1 MACTSTKRVIKTYY
15 SSRRVRMG
23 RKNPQTHPKN
33 NGRVRKNSAAFS
45 NASKT
50 RRKRKRV
57 EKEENASKEKRT
69 RPCIRTTFKN
79 TSRRKKT
86 RPKDLDE
93 SKSSEE
99 ESDKP
104 QAADESTSPR
114 EEANES
120 LREEANVS
128 PREEVYTYTHTRLRE
143 LRLRNSRRKEAMRA

>member
-1 MACTSTKRVIKTYY
+1 M
-15 SSRRVRMG
+15 
-23 RKNPQTHPKN
+23 
-33 NGRVRKNSAAFS
+33 
-45 NASKT
+45 
-50 RRKRKRV
+50 
-57 EKEENASKEKRT
+57 
-69 RPCIRTTFKN
+69 
-79 TSRRKKT
+79 
-86 RPKDLDE
+86 DE